1 MQNEI
6 RCGEC
11 NKLLGKG
18 IALDLSIKC
27 PRCGTINHVRA
38 QSPNKEN
45 RRIPHRDKNVVVSSK
60 RCNGIALAAG
70 AAGLELGVSLALPGY
85 RTVCW
90 VERDAYAAATLVA
103 RMDDAALDDAP
114 VWSDLAAFDG
124 TAWRG
129 KVDIVTAG
137 YPCQPFSQAGRR
149 LGEKD
154 PRHLWPHVRRVLA
167 ETGAPL
173 LFAENV
179 LGHVTLGL
187 EAVWNDLQAMGFQV
201 EAGIFSAAEVGA
213 SHIRKRL
220 FLLAYADGFPIRELA
235 GHLSGERQAAACGGG
250 APVGDPY
257 RRQVLDASLYD
268 GVVQGAGL
276 FPPFADAI
284 DAWEQW
290 IAARPHLQPCV
301 VGDDDGLACKMDR
314 YRLAGNGVVP
324 LAAGYALA
332 TLVAA
337 AAAKPE

>member
-1 MQNEI
+1 M
-6 RCGEC
+6 
-11 NKLLGKG
+11 
-18 IALDLSIKC
+18 AL
-27 PRCGTINHVRA
+27 P
-38 QSPNKEN
+38 
-45 RRIPHRDKNVVVSSK
+45 SK
-60 RCNGIALAAG
+60 SRNGIALAAG
-70 AAGLELGVSLALPGY
+70 AAGLELGVSLAVPGY

-103 RMDDAALDDAP
+103 RMGDAALDDAP
-114 VWSDLAAFDG
+114 VWSDLTTFNG
-124 TAWRG
+124 LPWRG

-154 PRHLWPHVRRVLA
+154 PRHLWPHVRRILE

-187 EAVWNDLQAMGFQV
+187 ESVWNDLQTMGFQV

-220 FLLAYADGFPIRELA
+220 FLLAYANGFPIGKLA
-235 GHLSGERQAAACGGG
+235 GYLSGERQAAACSGE
-250 APVGDPY
+250 APTGDSHC
-257 RRQVLDASLYD
+257 RQVLDTPLYD
-268 GVVQGAGL
+268 GLVQGTGL
-276 FPPFADAI
+276 FPPCADAI

-290 IAARPHLQPCV
+290 IAARPDLQPCV
-301 VGDDDGLACKMDR
+301 AGDDDGLAHKLDR

-337 AAAKPE
+337 AATRT